1 MYFLGGQDERWLELG
16 VGTGRLH
23 DACLSINAPSAYVG
37 VEKDLSLLSRC
48 ESASVSNLLHADV
61 LIPEALTRVLG
72 DEVFTRSVGNPPY
85 GCIALSDTAQRRIN
99 ALCPGLNL
107 ANQWASL
114 DLYFVLESLAR
125 LRRPG
130 QAGFIVSEAI
140 AADVKLAAFRKNLI
154 DVASEVLCYELPIDT
169 FGNKAEVQS
178 YMLVAKFG
186 RTRRRCTVKVGR
198 LAGLNFDVVEE
209 RSIHPD
215 AGTARLDLGYHKF
228 ADLTASLQAKT
239 GSFTMRELGAS
250 IIRGSRTHHQFLD
263 LEVPHFHTSDFPP
276 GGGNVEF
283 DHIGTCSFQLA
294 CKGDILVP
302 RVGTRCLDRHALVA
316 TGSRPYTEA
325 VYRVRAPS
333 RYVDRIA
340 SWIGSDVGTEW
351 RMAAAKGACAK
362 HLTVSALMQMPVL
375 GS

>member
-1 MYFLGGQDERWLELG
+1 MHFLGGPDKSWLELG
-16 VGTGRLH
+16 VGTGRLL
-23 DACLSINAPSAYVG
+23 DACLSINAPLAYVG
-37 VEKDLSLLSRC
+37 VEKDLSLLGRC
-48 ESASVSNLLHADV
+48 QPASVSNLLHADV
-61 LIPEALTRVLG
+61 LIPEVLARVLG

-85 GCIALSDTAQRRIN
+85 GCVALPDAALRRID
-99 ALCPGLNL
+99 ALCPGLDLVNGWG
-107 ANQWASL
+107 NL

-130 QAGFIVSEAI
+130 QAGFIVSAAV

-154 DVASEVLCYELPIDT
+154 NVASEVLCYELPIDT

-178 YMLVAKFG
+178 YMLVARFG
-186 RTRRRCTVKVGR
+186 RTKRRCVVKVGR
-198 LAGLNFDVVEE
+198 LAGQDFDVAEE
-209 RSIHPD
+209 RSIDPD
-215 AGTARLDLGYHKF
+215 AGAARLDLGYHKF
-228 ADLTASLQAKT
+228 VDLTASLQAKS

-250 IIRGSRTHHQFLD
+250 IVRGSRTHHQFLD
-263 LEVPHFHTSDFPP
+263 LDVPHFHTSDFPP
-276 GGGNVEF
+276 GGGNVAF

-294 CKGDILVP
+294 CEGDILVP

-325 VYRVRAPS
+325 VYRVRVPS
-333 RYVDRIA
+333 RYVDQIA

-351 RMAAAKGACAK
+351 RVAAAKGACAK